1 MKQFQLNKSSFWHR
15 INRISIKYD
24 ICSPFGQKKLLNNK
38 INHINSCDSFE
49 QFCLTETNSNFTK
62 SNFQINQSERIT
74 RANNNGLEIELFKRT
89 EFIHL
94 YSFTSSQRKERFKQI
109 QTGLNRRA
117 RILFKKC
124 NQNKVNVKV
133 IRLVCCPLCG
143 QQLDDG
149 QHKCDKIDLIMRKQ
163 KITIKETQKHK
174 QITKTKKRKIQK
186 NFVNKKCK
194 KLPQKLPQKP
204 KRQQRS
210 QEKVNFN
217 FAAKAPCLT

>member
-1 MKQFQLNKSSFWHR
+1 
-15 INRISIKYD
+15 
-24 ICSPFGQKKLLNNK
+24 
-38 INHINSCDSFE
+38 
-49 QFCLTETNSNFTK
+49 
-62 SNFQINQSERIT
+62 
-74 RANNNGLEIELFKRT
+74 
-89 EFIHL
+89 
-94 YSFTSSQRKERFKQI
+94 
-109 QTGLNRRA
+109 
-117 RILFKKC
+117 
-124 NQNKVNVKV
+124 
-133 IRLVCCPLCG
+133 
-143 QQLDDG
+143 
-149 QHKCDKIDLIMRKQ
+149 MRKQ